1 MVEQAAA
8 LGRGRQSTD
17 VPEWTRAA
25 ARYHLGRHM
34 GAGGLAQR
42 RGLQARLERKR
53 LQVTIVTDGREGEGV
68 RRLRNAEE
76 VGRLVRAM
84 APKLE
89 VEVVALTS
97 RSLLDQIA
105 TMKVRGWSNSALH
118 RTAEHHRFHPST
130 TTTSCIALYATVIIT
145 TARSTS
151 ATPRCCMHALLLLLL
166 LLVVFLLLQTNTSA
180 WF

>member
-1 MVEQAAA
+1 MRREGWGVVEQAAA

-105 TMKVRGWSNSALH
+105 TMKVRGWK
-118 RTAEHHRFHPST
+118 
-130 TTTSCIALYATVIIT
+130 
-145 TARSTS
+145 
-151 ATPRCCMHALLLLLL
+151 LLLL
-166 LLVVFLLLQTNTSA
+166 
-180 WF
+180 